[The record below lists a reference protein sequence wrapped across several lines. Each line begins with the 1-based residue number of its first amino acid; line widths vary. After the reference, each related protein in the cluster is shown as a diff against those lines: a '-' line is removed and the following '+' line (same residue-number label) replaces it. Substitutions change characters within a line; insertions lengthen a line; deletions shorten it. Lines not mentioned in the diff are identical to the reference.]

1 MTASSRLP
9 FIVMSTILLAYA
21 LFLQWLFRAFGVQE
35 ISIGEKEHVNLAG
48 AFKAIQS
55 DRVLL
60 LFLFGGLLATVVHGL
75 TKFSIGVAFC
85 EVVPILL
92 LVAGFAT
99 MQTGLEFNNLL
110 LPLVCTFFS
119 MIIAAVFIFLQTKVD
134 VTQEMRGKVYTF
146 AMIGLSIAISIPF
159 FH

>member
-1 MTASSRLP
+1 MYTKN
-9 FIVMSTILLAYA
+9 TIELEESGLSVYY
-21 LFLQWLFRAFGVQE
+21 F
-35 ISIGEKEHVNLAG
+35 AG
-48 AFKAIQS
+48 ASIVAALCIMIVFKIHVDKLKHSPEQMGAI
-55 DRVLL
+55 
-60 LFLFGGLLATVVHGL
+60 L
-75 TKFSIGVAFC
+75 TKFFIGVAFC

-110 LPLVCTFFS
+110 LPLVCIFFS

-146 AMIGLSIAISIPF
+146 AMIGLSLAISIPF
-159 FH
+159 FSLVGLLIQMQ